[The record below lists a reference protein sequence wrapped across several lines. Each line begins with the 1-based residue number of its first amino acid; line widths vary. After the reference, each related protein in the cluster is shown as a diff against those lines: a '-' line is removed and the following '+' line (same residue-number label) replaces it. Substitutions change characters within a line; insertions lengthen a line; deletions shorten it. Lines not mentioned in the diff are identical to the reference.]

1 MGQPLPGGRR
11 DTGRRWPRR
20 VLIATN
26 VFVAVML
33 VGAASVFG
41 YVSWRFGQIRRIS
54 IHSLGIGGHAAPAGS
69 PMTILV
75 VGSDNRSNLK
85 QANDKQ
91 QFGSG
96 SQVAGQRSD
105 TIILLRV
112 NPGATQASIMSIPR
126 DLWVDIPGKNYR
138 QRINTT
144 FDTGPDLLVQAIHQN
159 LGIQVDHYMEVNFD
173 SFRQI
178 VNAVGGIKEYFPT
191 RARDVMSG
199 LLITAPGCYTLSG
212 DQALGYV
219 RSRHYEYYANGSWH
233 FEAESDLARIKRQ
246 QQFIKKMLG
255 KVQSSGLTDP
265 LALNN
270 VVSGVTTNLTVDK
283 GLSQRD
289 MLNLAKRFRSLSPAN
304 LPTTTLPTY
313 PQVVQG
319 NDVLLLKQPDAQQA
333 IATFLGE
340 SSSSPSS
347 TPAATAKVNPG
358 DVRIQVLNGTGV
370 KGQASQTE
378 AALRGQ
384 GFLVTAIGTATGAH
398 DATSIVRYA
407 NGANAKAALVASSV
421 IGGAQLQADPTLQS
435 ADVIL
440 VTGQSYRGVQTPT
453 STPATAK
460 APAAPGPPAA
470 PATPPTTGYQL
481 PGTPAGSVPPPC

>member
-1 MGQPLPGGRR
+1 
-11 DTGRRWPRR
+11 
-20 VLIATN
+20 
-26 VFVAVML
+26 
-33 VGAASVFG
+33 
-41 YVSWRFGQIRRIS
+41 
-54 IHSLGIGGHAAPAGS
+54 
-69 PMTILV
+69 
-75 VGSDNRSNLK
+75 
-85 QANDKQ
+85 
-91 QFGSG
+91 
-96 SQVAGQRSD
+96 VAGQRSD

-126 DLWVDIPGKNYR
+126 DLWVDIPGKSYR

-144 FDTGPDLLVQAIHQN
+144 FDTGPDLLVQAIHQA

-199 LLITAPGCYTLSG
+199 LSITAPGCYTLSG

-246 QQFIKKMLG
+246 QQFIRKMLA

-283 GLSQRD
+283 GLSQRE
-289 MLNLAKRFRSLSPAN
+289 MLNLAKRFRTLSPAN
-304 LPTTTLPTY
+304 LPSTTLPTY

-333 IATFLGE
+333 IATFLGQ
-340 SSSSPSS
+340 SANPSS
-347 TPAATAKVNPG
+347 GPGGTAGTAAAKVNPG

-378 AALRGQ
+378 AALKGQ
-384 GFLVTAIGTATGAH
+384 GFVVTAIGTASGPH
-398 DATSIVRYA
+398 DPTSIVRYA

-421 IGGAQLQADPTLQS
+421 VGGAQLQADPTLQS

-440 VTGQSYRGVQTPT
+440 ITGQTYRGVQAPT
-453 STPATAK
+453 STPATTK
-460 APAAPGPPAA
+460 APAAPAAPAPTA
-470 PATPPTTGYQL
+470 PAPPATPPTTAYQL
-481 PGTPAGSVPPPC
+481 PGTPAGLVPPPC